1 MTKKVFRLVF
11 IASVLSAAL
20 LFVGTTVMGKFS
32 PVLASSLNALVSN
45 TGNETST
52 GSNQPINQD
61 AGLITAG
68 ARQAEEK
75 VSARNAEVA
84 AVTLS
89 SIRLESTSTAT
100 TLQASSVT
108 IAALLKDPAQYRDQ
122 LVSVSGIVSLLSDEK
137 LLLNDGTGQ
146 ILVELE
152 SGHLSGAPAE
162 GQTLTILGRFDPSN
176 DDSSFKIE
184 AYAVLDANGVLLAGS
199 LLDHEDSYVEDSGD
213 GAEDSYDDG
222 ADDSSDDHSSLEDSS
237 DDSHDS
243 VDDNGAEDSSD
254 DSHNDSHDAGAED
267 SHDDSHDD

>member
-52 GSNQPINQD
+52 GLNQPLNQD

-75 VSARNAEVA
+75 VSAQNAEVA
-84 AVTLS
+84 AETLS

-152 SGHLSGAPAE
+152 SGHLSGE
-162 GQTLTILGRFDPSN
+162 IGRASCR
-176 DDSSFKIE
+176 E
-184 AYAVLDANGVLLAGS
+184 RV
-199 LLDHEDSYVEDSGD
+199 
-213 GAEDSYDDG
+213 
-222 ADDSSDDHSSLEDSS
+222 
-237 DDSHDS
+237 
-243 VDDNGAEDSSD
+243 
-254 DSHNDSHDAGAED
+254 
-267 SHDDSHDD
+267 